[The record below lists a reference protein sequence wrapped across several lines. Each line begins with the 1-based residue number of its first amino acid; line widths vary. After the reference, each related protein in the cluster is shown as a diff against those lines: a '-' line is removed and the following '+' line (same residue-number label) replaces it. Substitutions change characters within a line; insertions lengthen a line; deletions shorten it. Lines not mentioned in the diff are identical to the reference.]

1 MSIDTLAA
9 GMAVLSVTVAGV
21 AALPWSQ
28 QEVTESAR
36 AFTALQVGGI
46 GMARSLGRRMAEG
59 WLRMTGARAP
69 VRVVANR

>member
-28 QEVTESAR
+28 REVTESAR
-36 AFTALQVGGI
+36 AFTAL
-46 GMARSLGRRMAEG
+46 GRWMVEG
-59 WLRMTGARAP
+59 WLRLTGARAP
-69 VRVVANR
+69 VRVAAHR